1 MLRAQQTSRE
11 SRMRGYC
18 LSCTRI
24 ADCNETDVE
33 KVKSDY
39 TCLRYEP
46 VEEAVFRAREFT
58 IAKYGDSLAI
68 QAMLNRPL
76 LSKGEDDE

>member
-1 MLRAQQTSRE
+1 
-11 SRMRGYC
+11 MRGYC

-24 ADCNETDVE
+24 ADCVETSVE
-33 KVKSDY
+33 KVKTDY

-58 IAKYGDSLAI
+58 IAKYGDSVAI
-68 QAMLNRPL
+68 QAMLNRPQ
-76 LSKGEDDE
+76 LSKGDDDE